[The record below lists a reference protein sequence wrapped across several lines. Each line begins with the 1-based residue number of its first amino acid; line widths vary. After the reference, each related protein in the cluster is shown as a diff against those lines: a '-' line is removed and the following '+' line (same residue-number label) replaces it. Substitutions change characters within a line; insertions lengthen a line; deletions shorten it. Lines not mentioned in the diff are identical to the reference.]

1 MPFLPP
7 DYFRYFPPSHDIK
20 AWGLGVTAAGFT
32 QVKPGSS
39 YPPGHHPTD
48 HDFAWE
54 HGRILEALQIVL
66 IVSGS
71 GTFEMRGVAAQPLVA
86 DSVFTILPRTW
97 HRYRPNLAT
106 GWVESWVEV
115 QGPVIVELL
124 RKGVFAKETV
134 VRSDATATGLDTALD
149 ALHAIARDAGPGFN
163 PELSARALAV
173 VAAWRR
179 IGMIQEEQ
187 PQARRAVIAAERY
200 LADHFA
206 EPVNVQALSKKLGMA
221 YSHFRRE
228 FQQHTGFAPWRYV
241 LHLRLS
247 RARRML
253 VSNQSTLDDI
263 AARLGFSSAFH
274 FSAAFKRAYG
284 VSPNQWRQ
292 SMRKHQ
298 R

>member
-1 MPFLPP
+1 MPLLPP
-7 DYFRYFPPSHDIK
+7 DYFRYFSPSRDIK

-32 QVKPGSS
+32 QVKPGSN

-71 GTFEMRGVAAQPLVA
+71 GAFEMRGVASKPLVA
-86 DSVFTILPRTW
+86 DSVFAILPRTW
-97 HRYRPNLAT
+97 HRYRPEIAT

-124 RKGVFAKETV
+124 RKGVFSKQTV
-134 VRSDATATGLDTALD
+134 VRTGATAAGLDTALE
-149 ALHAIARDAGPGFN
+149 ALHAITRDAGPGFN
-163 PELSARALAV
+163 PELSACALAV

-187 PQARRAVIAAERY
+187 SQARRAVVIAERY
-200 LADHFA
+200 LADHFS
-206 EPVNVQALSKKLGMA
+206 EPVNVQTLSKKLGMA

-228 FQQHTGFAPWRYV
+228 FQHHTGFAPWRYV
-241 LHLRLS
+241 LHLRLN

-253 VSNQSTLDDI
+253 VSSQSTLEDI

-274 FSAAFKRAYG
+274 LSAAFKRAYD

-292 SMRKHQ
+292 NMRKH
-298 R
+298 